1 MTQSAIGRFDG
12 PPINFIRLAL
22 RARVPLSIV
31 TMVCGALGLITSF
44 AGVDIFL
51 QPLDGR
57 SATHPITGLAMIGLG
72 LCILKT
78 RRFGKHGLW
87 RIMVLGTIL
96 LVCAARVM
104 DAVLSWGTGAP
115 ALAALGPVEGFNGRF
130 SIESALTIGAF
141 SVATL
146 VRQGNGRVG
155 GLFLVAGLAL
165 VFTTVLQMSY
175 GLVFF
180 NGDVGV
186 LTFLGLLSASLA
198 MLSIYLHRP
207 FVRVAFMMG
216 DIGVQTRV
224 MVVSIVLIPWLSGL
238 GLTWSGAMEGETHA
252 AAMISVITCAMLAIL
267 LTTSA
272 RHEGS
277 VAARRRAARE
287 LALFDRIDPVTG
299 ALNRFGMT
307 EVVEGSWVD
316 FRSSGAQFGMILMDV
331 DYFRNIDATFGAGDP
346 DAALERVAQSVQGQ
360 LRGTD
365 ALGRWGTSEFLI
377 LLKIKEVGNI
387 DIVARRLRAALADVT
402 GPFCAGLT
410 MQPATLDIPLGIS
423 DMRETDDAPTA
434 AIMRADQSLG
444 LSRLDETS
452 TVPVMEFEEDD
463 VFVFSPDATMS
474 DEEQFARDAALD
486 MSSEPE
492 EDDSKDVQAA

>member
-1 MTQSAIGRFDG
+1 MTQSALGRFDG
-12 PPINFIRLAL
+12 PPINFIRIAL
-22 RARVPLSIV
+22 RARVPLSIL
-31 TMVCGALGLITSF
+31 TMACGVLGLITSY
-44 AGVDIFL
+44 AGVDLLL
-51 QPLDGR
+51 QPLNGK
-57 SATHPITGLAMIGLG
+57 SATHPLTGVSLIGLG

-78 RRFGKHGLW
+78 RRFGSHGIW
-87 RIMVLGTIL
+87 RLLVLGTIL

-104 DAVLSWGTGAP
+104 DAALVGLTGAP
-115 ALAALGPVEGFNGRF
+115 PLSVFGPVDGFSGRF

-141 SVATL
+141 AVATL
-146 VRQGNGRVG
+146 IRQGNGRVG
-155 GLFLVAGLAL
+155 GLFLVGGLTL
-165 VFTTVLQMSY
+165 VFTTVLGMSY

-186 LTFLGLLSASLA
+186 FTFLGLLSASLS

-224 MVVSIVLIPWLSGL
+224 MVASIVVIPWLSGM
-238 GLTWSGAMEGETHA
+238 GLSWSGAMGEQTHV

-267 LTTSA
+267 LTTAA

-287 LALFDRIDPVTG
+287 LAMFDRIDPVTG

-307 EVVEGSWVD
+307 EVVEGAWVD
-316 FRSSGAQFGMILMDV
+316 FRSTGAQFGLILMDV
-331 DYFRNIDATFGAGDP
+331 DYFRNIDATFGEGDP
-346 DAALERVAQSVQGQ
+346 EAALARVAQSVQGQ

-377 LLKIKEVGNI
+377 LLKIKDVGNL
-387 DIVARRLRAALADVT
+387 DIVAGRLRRAMADVA
-402 GPFCAGLT
+402 GPFCAGLS
-410 MQPATLDIPLGIS
+410 MQPASLDIPLGMS

-434 AIMRADQSLG
+434 AITRADQG
-444 LSRLDETS
+444 LYLAKSDEAS
-452 TVPVMEFEEDD
+452 TVPVMAMEGED
-463 VFVFSPDATMS
+463 VFVFAPDPTLS
-474 DEEQFARDAALD
+474 DEEKFMMDADAD
-486 MSSEPE
+486 SVEIDDD
-492 EDDSKDVQAA
+492 EDVRAA